1 MEINQT
7 VNNACITFENVSKT
21 FDMRLLYKDVNVELY
36 PSNIVLLTGNNGSG
50 KSTLLR
56 MAAELC
62 RPTQGSIKC
71 HLPQAQCA
79 YLGHATF
86 IYPQLSAYENLE
98 FWTHAVRGKKPVK
111 SEILSILKQVNLE
124 KFAHDPAGIFSRG
137 MSQRLNI
144 ARIILQNPTML
155 LLDEP
160 STGLD
165 AESKIVFYD
174 CIQDFAQKNAC
185 VLWVS
190 HDADIDSKYATHR
203 MHIEKKHIN
212 FQKITPNKNLVD
224 KSFTDKSLADTNLA
238 GKNLA
243 KTQKETQESSNKMSE
258 GEPCSK

>member
-1 MEINQT
+1 
-7 VNNACITFENVSKT
+7 
-21 FDMRLLYKDVNVELY
+21 MRLLYKDVNVALY
-36 PSNIVLLTGNNGSG
+36 PSNIVLLTGNNGTG

-62 RPTQGSIKC
+62 RPTQGVIKC
-71 HLPQAQCA
+71 HVPQEQCG

-98 FWTHAVRGKKPVK
+98 FWTHAVRGKKPVQ
-111 SEILSILKQVNLE
+111 SEIFSILKQVNLE

-144 ARIILQNPTML
+144 ARIILQNPTVL

-165 AESKIVFYD
+165 TESKIVFYD

-190 HDADIDSKYATHR
+190 HDADADSKYATHH
-203 MHIEKKHIN
+203 MHIEKKRVS
-212 FQKITPNKNLVD
+212 FQEIIQNKNSTNRNSPNKNFAD
-224 KSFTDKSLADTNLA
+224 KNSTN
-238 GKNLA
+238 KNLA
-243 KTQKETQESSNKMSE
+243 DKTSRETQEETQAETQEKSNRVSE
-258 GEPCSK
+258 DKAC